1 MIKGGSQMRKWYKC
15 LFSSTTIT
23 GKWLRVLACMS
34 LVLIALSHG
43 MFSVALTRANT
54 VIIPNNF
61 KSHQAIALSNGTTTA
76 DSFRRTVT
84 SGWGSADAGG
94 WWTVVGS
101 PWAWSV
107 SPGAGSVTVGANS
120 EEQAYLSSFT
130 IQNVDI
136 VEKVVLPR
144 CSGSSNCD
152 AYVLGRY
159 APAYSPTYYTVGVMQ
174 GVGRAD
180 IFLHAQR
187 SDGTNVGSDL
197 DTGLPAANNA
207 VVWLHVQFQG
217 VNPTTLRARAWL
229 DGTTEPSTWLLNT
242 TDNNRAEQQ
251 AGMTGVQLRNE
262 DTSALHT
269 FQQQSYQTTGTA
281 IPVNVTHN
289 PSSST
294 TAHWALRGGRWRGL
308 RL

>member
-1 MIKGGSQMRKWYKC
+1 MRKWSQR
-15 LFSSTTIT
+15 LFVPNPIA
-23 GKWLRVLACMS
+23 GKWLRVLGVLAVMGLL
-34 LVLIALSHG
+34 LVALSKE
-43 MFSVALTRANT
+43 MFSIFPVRANT
-54 VIIPNNF
+54 L
-61 KSHQAIALSNGTTTA
+61 IASDSFNRTVSNGWGTA
-76 DSFRRTVT
+76 DL
-84 SGWGSADAGG
+84 GG

-101 PWAWSV
+101 PWAWTV

-136 VEKVVLPR
+136 VEKVMLPR

-159 APAYSPTYYTVGVMQ
+159 APAYSPTYYRVGVMQ
-174 GVGRAD
+174 GAGRAD

-187 SDGTNVGSDL
+187 SDGTNLGRDL

-217 VNPTTLRARAWL
+217 ANPTTLRARVWL

-242 TDNNRAEQQ
+242 TDNNSAEQQ
-251 AGMTGVQLRNE
+251 ACSCAMK
-262 DTSALHT
+262 
-269 FQQQSYQTTGTA
+269 
-281 IPVNVTHN
+281 IPAPST
-289 PSSST
+289 PSSS
-294 TAHWALRGGRWRGL
+294 RVIRPPGL
-308 RL
+308 PFPSTSHTIRAAPARASAWVVSPVSRRHSGSPRPGIARVGP